1 MDQKKVGSLLRELR
15 KEKDL
20 TQAQLAEHFN
30 VSDRTISRW
39 ENGSNMPDLSL
50 LIEIADFYDVDIRE
64 IFDGERKSEKMNQ
77 EEKDTLLKVADYA
90 ENEKDILMKRVR
102 IISFVG
108 LGSLLLAL
116 LFVSFRIEQINSLL
130 MCIEGIAFGMSVGAL
145 ITCILF
151 TTGVLSK
158 IRNNDKSR
166 RIAKALK
173 VICLVVVAISILVCL
188 IMTILNK

>member
-1 MDQKKVGSLLRELR
+1 MEQNKVGSLLRELR
-15 KEKDL
+15 KEKNL

-30 VSDRTISRW
+30 VSDRTVSRW

-50 LIEIADFYDVDIRE
+50 LVGIADFYGVDIRE
-64 IFDGERKSEKMNQ
+64 IIDGERKSEKMKQ
-77 EEKDTLLKVADYA
+77 EEKDTVLKVADYA
-90 ENEKDILMKRVR
+90 EKEKDILMKRLC

-108 LGSLLLAL
+108 LGSLLTAL
-116 LFVSFRIEQINSLL
+116 LFISFGIEQLSPLL
-130 MCIEGIAFGMSVGAL
+130 MCIEGIAFGLSVGAL

-166 RIAKALK
+166 RTARILR
-173 VICLVVVAISILVCL
+173 VICPIIVAVCILVCFV
-188 IMTILNK
+188 MTLLNK